1 MNVDEEIVI
10 RWEPYMMRSVGP
22 RAKMLVFGTKYGM
35 VVVTNRRFLFLSEGE
50 SGFSGQ
56 FSRNVPEIK
65 YLDSKWSIDI
75 PLDQIERI
83 RVRRRWDF
91 ASYISIQGV
100 DANMRKV
107 SYAFMSKFGM
117 NRSKI
122 YELVNAAQK
131 SR

>member
-91 ASYISIQGV
+91 ASYLSIQGV
-100 DANMRKV
+100 DASMREV
-107 SYAFMSKFGM
+107 SYAFISKIGL
-117 NRSKI
+117 NRSKLH
-122 YELVNAAQK
+122 ELVNAAK
-131 SR
+131 KFR